1 MKALVSIGA
10 HPDDASI
17 FWGGTVAKHAAE
29 GWRAVSVTIDEG
41 RGSPHS
47 FEMTPDELVAARAAE
62 LRWEALRLGAANEH
76 LSMPGVKTPTTR
88 QAALDKL
95 VAIIGEARPARVIC
109 HHLEDS
115 HGTHVACARLA
126 LKAVAEVFADAD
138 DEQWPEVWQADGWE
152 PVHYPDVRVDVTAY
166 MNIKMAA
173 ISQHGTQIFDTPYVM
188 GAWGLCLYR
197 AGFASSHEVTDPACV
212 FAEAFRTLTPAAVR
226 EFAAGYTTEEG

>member
-1 MKALVSIGA
+1 MKALVTIGA

-17 FWGGTVAKHAAE
+17 FWGGTIAKHVAD
-29 GWRAVSVTIDEG
+29 GWQVTSVTVDEG

-47 FEMTPDELVAARAAE
+47 FEMTPDELVAARAVE
-62 LRWEALRLGAANEH
+62 LRWEAQRLGAANEH
-76 LSMPGVKTPTTR
+76 LAMPGVKTPETR

-95 VAIIGEARPARVIC
+95 VAIVQRERPARVIC

-115 HGTHVACARLA
+115 HGTHVACSRLA
-126 LKAVAEVFADAD
+126 LAAVAQVFAEAAEAD
-138 DEQWPEVWQADGWE
+138 WPEVWQADGWE

-166 MNIKMAA
+166 MNIKMGA

-197 AGFASSHEVTDPACV
+197 AGFASALEVTDPACV

-226 EFAAGYTTEEG
+226 EVAAGFSIEEG